1 MHRLRTRFETR
12 ARDAHMRIN
21 RLLGREPRASHD
33 VERDLDDDDDA
44 AARRERERIDR
55 EIDEAGKE
63 SFPASDPP
71 SWTSRGPC

>member
-1 MHRLRTRFETR
+1 MHRLRTRFESR
-12 ARDAHMRIN
+12 ARDAHMRVN
-21 RLLGREPRASHD
+21 RLLGREPRVSGD
-33 VERDLDDDDDA
+33 VERDLEDDA